1 MGMVEIPEH
10 GTGSVTKAP
19 HLLVAVV
26 GPTAS
31 GKSCLAIHLAQQLG
45 GEVINCDSL
54 QMYRHFDLGTAKPT
68 LEERQGILHYLL
80 DILEPDEQFSAGEYM
95 RQAREVVSTVAA
107 CGHLPIV
114 VGGTGF
120 YLRALIEG
128 LFAGPPRNTRLRQRL
143 QQRAAVKNK
152 GYLHRLLLRLDAA
165 AAATIHPHDTPKLI
179 RALEVCLEAR
189 RPMHELFRQGRQSLE
204 GFRVL
209 KAGLNPPRAE
219 LYERINQRTR
229 SLFEQGLVEEV
240 RSILAQGYPPTAPP
254 FRSHGYR
261 QALDY
266 LEGRISLEE
275 ALYHAQTKTRQY
287 AKRQITWFRKEPDV
301 QWFAGFGTD
310 TQVQAAVSRFISDHR
325 ALVVEAGLPA
335 SHGLC

>member
-1 MGMVEIPEH
+1 
-10 GTGSVTKAP
+10 
-19 HLLVAVV
+19 
-26 GPTAS
+26 
-31 GKSCLAIHLAQQLG
+31 
-45 GEVINCDSL
+45 
-54 QMYRHFDLGTAKPT
+54 
-68 LEERQGILHYLL
+68 
-80 DILEPDEQFSAGEYM
+80 M

-128 LFAGPPRNTRLRQRL
+128 LFAGPPRNTGLRQRL

-152 GYLHRLLLRLDAA
+152 GYLHRLLLRLDTAA
-165 AAATIHPHDTPKLI
+165 AAAIHPHDTPKLI

-240 RSILAQGYPPTAPP
+240 RSILAQGYPPTVPP

>member
-1 MGMVEIPEH
+1 MS
-10 GTGSVTKAP
+10 TP

-31 GKSCLAIHLAQQLG
+31 GKSCLAIYLAREFQ
-45 GEVINCDSL
+45 GEIVNCDSL

-68 LEERQGILHYLL
+68 PAERQGIPHHFL
-80 DILEPDEQFSAGEYM
+80 DILEPNEQFSAGEYM
-95 RQAREVVSTVAA
+95 RQARAVLASVTAL
-107 CGHLPIV
+107 GHLPIV

-128 LFAGPPRNTRLRQRL
+128 LFAGPRRNPNLRQRL
-143 QQRAAVKNK
+143 QQRVAAK
-152 GYLHRLLLRLDAA
+152 GPLYLHQVLRRLDPAA
-165 AAATIHPHDTPKLI
+165 ASGIHPNDTPKVI
-179 RALEVCLEAR
+179 RALEVCLQAR
-189 RPMHELFRQGRQSLE
+189 RPMSELFRQGRQALE
-204 GFRVL
+204 GYGVV
-209 KAGLNPPRAE
+209 KVGLNPSRAQ

-254 FRSHGYR
+254 FLSHGYR

-275 ALYHAQTKTRQY
+275 ALYHAQTNTRQY
-287 AKRQITWFRKEPDV
+287 AKRQLTWFRKEAGV

-310 TQVQAAVSRFISDHR
+310 PQVQAAVSRYVSDRR
-325 ALVVEAGLPA
+325 ASLTEAGLSA
-335 SHGLC
+335 VRGLS